1 MTRTALIATVIALV
15 FGMSFGWMLKAQLIK
30 PCPDTRPDLATQLRI
45 AELEAELA
53 KSRMVSDT
61 LEKNLTPVVT
71 NERYERTLRLAPSLD
86 YARRRDSIVAE

>member
-15 FGMSFGWMLKAQLIK
+15 FGTAFGWMLKAQFTK

-53 KSRMVSDT
+53 KSRIISDT
-61 LEKNLTPVVT
+61 LEKNLTPEVT

-86 YARRRDSIVAE
+86 LGRKLDTLLSE

>member
-15 FGMSFGWMLKAQLIK
+15 FGMTFGWMLKAQFTK

-45 AELEAELA
+45 AELEADLA
-53 KSRMVSDT
+53 KSRAVSDT
-61 LEKNLTPVVT
+61 LEKNLTPEVT

-86 YARRRDSIVAE
+86 LGRKLDTLLAE

>member
-1 MTRTALIATVIALV
+1 MTRTALIATIVALV
-15 FGMSFGWMLKAQLIK
+15 FGTAFGWMLKAQLTK
-30 PCPDTRPDLATQLRI
+30 PCPDTSPDLATQLRI

-53 KSRMVSDT
+53 KSRMVSDI
-61 LEKNLTPVVT
+61 LEKNLTSEVM

>member
-61 LEKNLTPVVT
+61 LEKNLTPEVT
-71 NERYERTLRLAPSLD
+71 NERYERTLRIAPSLD
-86 YARRRDSIVAE
+86 LGRKLDTLLSE